1 MMANAA
7 AATANG
13 AANATAG
20 AATEGTEHAILILE
34 DRIKGCEVEMDQ
46 KELAFRNSIAKADE
60 GIKRMKKLLDSILRP
75 TKKDSLGVSARVA
88 AVEAVMV

>member
-1 MMANAA
+1 MAE
-7 AATANG
+7 
-13 AANATAG
+13 
-20 AATEGTEHAILILE
+20 ATEASNTTATVAPPATTEEEAELILE
-34 DRIKGCEVEMDQ
+34 DRIKRLEVEMDQ